1 MFFNTF
7 VFYLPLPVSFRW
19 KTYVTRYDALPW
31 HIETSDNGPSV
42 HQKPL
47 AFKTK
52 SFRKAVTLCSDFL
65 FVRVVFQKHDSDN
78 LSWKV
83 CKSCVTV
90 PASKRSREQPVIYS
104 HDVLQPSKYRKIPKI
119 NPGTYIFQRPFLRVL
134 FLEGLIYGGKFA
146 FQNRLG

>member
-7 VFYLPLPVSFRW
+7 VFYLPLPVRFRW
-19 KTYVTRYDALPW
+19 KTYVTRHDALPR

-42 HQKPL
+42 HQQPL
-47 AFKTK
+47 ACKTK
-52 SFRKAVTLCSDFL
+52 SFLKAVTSCSDFL
-65 FVRVVFQKHDSDN
+65 FVRVVFQKHDSSN

-83 CKSCVTV
+83 CKSCVTL

-119 NPGTYIFQRPFLRVL
+119 NPGAYLIFFKGPF
-134 FLEGLIYGGKFA
+134 
-146 FQNRLG
+146 